1 MLKARESMKRQEEDT
16 PHSEPLENDDKDSPQ
31 IAGEVTSAMDDLL
44 DLQQNES
51 DRPNVE
57 ELVSSL
63 NADQSRV
70 VKNTSSTRSY
80 TSVAGAS
87 ARTTAH
93 VCQWCRTGKS
103 FLIRTVRALVS
114 RLWDCTADSTVCAV
128 TAPTGLA
135 AFNVGGVTIHRLL
148 QLPIENEGRAASYW
162 RLGKEALKVMRASLP
177 ALTVDHRQSLH
188 RAV

>member
-16 PHSEPLENDDKDSPQ
+16 THSKPLENDDKDSPQ
-31 IAGEVTSAMDDLL
+31 VAGEVTSAMDDLL

-63 NADQSRV
+63 NADQSPV

-87 ARTTAH
+87 ART
-93 VCQWCRTGKS
+93 
-103 FLIRTVRALVS
+103 
-114 RLWDCTADSTVCAV
+114 
-128 TAPTGLA
+128 
-135 AFNVGGVTIHRLL
+135 
-148 QLPIENEGRAASYW
+148 
-162 RLGKEALKVMRASLP
+162 
-177 ALTVDHRQSLH
+177 
-188 RAV
+188 